1 MPIPR
6 TAAVRLS
13 PCQLLSTKI
22 PASLLLPT
30 STSLGHLIAAGSPYK
45 SCRSFPHS
53 QRPQRRQPANIYEM
67 NGSSK
72 RPSTICRPRS

>member
-13 PCQLLSTKI
+13 PCQLASTKI

-45 SCRSFPHS
+45 SCRSF
-53 QRPQRRQPANIYEM
+53 RT
-67 NGSSK
+67 
-72 RPSTICRPRS
+72 PSAPSAVSRLISMK